1 MNVMPPGTVSPST
14 GSLAKDGGKSG
25 YDLRPSRGIFDLELG
40 DVWRARELLFV
51 LMIRDVQVLYRQAV
65 LGVAWAIIQP
75 VFAVII
81 FTIIFGHFAKIGSDG
96 LPYSVFAFAGV
107 LIWTYF
113 SESVRRSSTALVTDA
128 ELVRKIYFP
137 RLIIPLGNVIAP
149 LIEFTI
155 GFVILLVLMV
165 WHGLYPSW
173 HILAV
178 PPLLFVTGA
187 LALAMGLWLGPLN
200 VRFRDIKH
208 TLPFMLQIW
217 MYASPIVYP
226 ASIVPPEWRWA
237 YALNPMVGV
246 VDGFRWAV
254 FGQGKL
260 NIDTL
265 AISLVLIAFLL
276 VGGLV
281 FFKRQER
288 VFADVI

>member
-1 MNVMPPGTVSPST
+1 MSFLSTDTIVPSGAPPKGGRSP
-14 GSLAKDGGKSG
+14 G
-25 YDLRPSRGIFDLELG
+25 YDLRPSRGLFDLELS

-51 LMIRDVQVLYRQAV
+51 LMMRDVQVLYRQAI

-81 FTIIFGHFAKIGSDG
+81 FTIIFGHFARIASDG

-113 SESVRRSSTALVTDA
+113 SESVRRSATALVTDA

-137 RLIIPLGNVIAP
+137 RLIIPLGSVIAP
-149 LIEFTI
+149 LIEFSI
-155 GFVILLVLMV
+155 GFVILLLLMF

-173 HILAV
+173 HILAI
-178 PPLLFVTGA
+178 PPLLLVAGA
-187 LALAMGLWLGPLN
+187 LALSMGLWLGPLN

-226 ASIVPPEWRWA
+226 PSIVPPEWRWA
-237 YALNPMVGV
+237 YSLNPMVGV
-246 VDGFRWAV
+246 IDGFRWAV
-254 FGQGKL
+254 FGQGQL
-260 NIDTL
+260 NLDTL
-265 AISLVLIAFLL
+265 GISVVIIAALL
-276 VGGLV
+276 VSGLV